1 MNFYLKFSSSCL
13 EMLYKIDVF
22 KNFAKFARKY
32 LCRSLFL
39 TKFQVSATATLL
51 ALPVPCWTGDNT
63 DLRLDSNILKSV
75 RVNIALQKRF
85 LKNIQ
90 SAF

>member
-32 LCRSLFL
+32 LCRSLFFNKVPGL
-39 TKFQVSATATLL
+39 YPATLL

-63 DLRLDSNILKSV
+63 DLCWTAIS
-75 RVNIALQKRF
+75 
-85 LKNIQ
+85 
-90 SAF
+90 

>member
-1 MNFYLKFSSSCL
+1 MFS
-13 EMLYKIDVF
+13 KISQNSQGNTCVGVF
-22 KNFAKFARKY
+22 
-32 LCRSLFL
+32 FL

-63 DLRLDSNILKSV
+63 DLRLESNILKTV